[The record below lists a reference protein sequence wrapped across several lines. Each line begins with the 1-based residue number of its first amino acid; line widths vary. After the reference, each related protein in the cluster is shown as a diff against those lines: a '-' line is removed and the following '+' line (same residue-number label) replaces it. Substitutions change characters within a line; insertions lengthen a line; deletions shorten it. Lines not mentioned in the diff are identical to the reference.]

1 MPTKDN
7 LESFLKNID
16 EITDIIQDLNSSD
29 ESHRQEAF
37 LKADK
42 RLALLKNKDNDDG
55 IRTTANRT
63 VINTSPEGMCASGS
77 TYHANKDSRLMQE
90 NVLEHLEKD
99 AKERAERRKE
109 NTAMANALK
118 ELGNKAFSKG
128 DYETAVKCYSEGVEK
143 LRDMQVLYTNRAQ
156 CNEKCAK
163 AYVHMGKAY
172 LGLKE
177 YSEAR
182 KCYLKLLD
190 VDPNLEKLVKD
201 YINTVDLQEANFKQE
216 QVALEELKVAKED
229 AVSVTQLLQKLSKA
243 DQIAL
248 YYSGGIRLL
257 TEVVKDCTGQTLFR
271 MNSGFSIIGENKI
284 ILRSL
289 DTVQAEADQIDLCES
304 SLNLWKTVCCGNGV
318 KHLSTSLI
326 PNQWLVSNMLLP
338 NSLDV
343 ALSAPKPAENQRLF
357 FNNNSVVE
365 KIPSLLS
372 SQVPEIQSKTLALV
386 GVFTDSDYGRSL
398 LVQSMN
404 PHSLLQILLECVRLS
419 DGRASTAME
428 ILQSLSQDEKV
439 KNYMRTNFS
448 SATLPCFILI
458 LRTSKVV
465 NREVV
470 LHCIGLL
477 GHLIEDGNIR
487 GQVSESPECWD
498 ACMLFLDE
506 CSLLAAEEE
515 QRQVLSAILGLMFNL
530 SLEIN
535 SAIQERG
542 IAITNKCMNLLN
554 IKDGQVLMRC
564 VGILS
569 RVVPQCPA
577 AVEQV
582 VQRGIIKKLVKLLKA
597 GGKRTSVFAAKVL
610 AVCTKVDSVA
620 KKDMIKYDKQF
631 STLLSLLHSEDETI
645 VGNISLC
652 LGNCFEVPGAAAS
665 LLQTDIL
672 KLLLT
677 HAGGDAQ
684 TTKVQ
689 QNAAIALGKLCTAEP
704 RRGFVEQLQPRY
716 MTQLRQLNG
725 IEILHSCMKYMKSL

>member
-156 CNEKCAK
+156 
-163 AYVHMGKAY
+163 
-172 LGLKE
+172 
-177 YSEAR
+177 AR

-304 SLNLWKTVCCGNGV
+304 SLNLWKTVCCGN
-318 KHLSTSLI
+318 
-326 PNQWLVSNMLLP
+326 
-338 NSLDV
+338 
-343 ALSAPKPAENQRLF
+343 AENQRLF

-704 RRGFVEQLQPRY
+704 RY

>member
-156 CNEKCAK
+156 AFIKLEKYENAISDCQWALKCNEKCAK

-304 SLNLWKTVCCGNGV
+304 SLNLWKTVCCGN
-318 KHLSTSLI
+318 
-326 PNQWLVSNMLLP
+326 
-338 NSLDV
+338 
-343 ALSAPKPAENQRLF
+343 AENQRLF

-458 LRTSKVV
+458 
-465 NREVV
+465 
-470 LHCIGLL
+470 
-477 GHLIEDGNIR
+477 
-487 GQVSESPECWD
+487 
-498 ACMLFLDE
+498 LDE

-704 RRGFVEQLQPRY
+704 RY

>member
-156 CNEKCAK
+156 AFIKLEKYENAISDCQWA
-163 AYVHMGKAY
+163 
-172 LGLKE
+172 LK
-177 YSEAR
+177 AR

>member
-304 SLNLWKTVCCGNGV
+304 SLNLWKTVCCGN
-318 KHLSTSLI
+318 
-326 PNQWLVSNMLLP
+326 
-338 NSLDV
+338 
-343 ALSAPKPAENQRLF
+343 AENQRLF